1 MNSND
6 ELKNLWQQQPAARIP
21 QGEDMLT
28 VVIERTRKLD
38 RQIASRN
45 TREAGAALLLIA
57 IFAVLAWHAPGWID
71 RIGWGLTS
79 ASGVWIV
86 YYMRRFGAG
95 PGRPDRDASVAA
107 YTAVLEAG
115 YDKQIQLLRTV
126 KYWYL
131 LPMWCGIAVAVVGQW
146 LRTHQTPPAV
156 LGMGIVTAG
165 FIGVWILNERYGV
178 RYLERLKAELP
189 RND

>member
-1 MNSND
+1 M
-6 ELKNLWQQQPAARIP
+6 
-21 QGEDMLT
+21 T

-57 IFAVLAWHAPGWID
+57 IFAILAWHAPGWID

-79 ASGVWIV
+79 AAACGLCTTCADSG
-86 YYMRRFGAG
+86 
-95 PGRPDRDASVAA
+95 PA

-131 LPMWCGIAVAVVGQW
+131 LPMWCGIAVAVVGRW